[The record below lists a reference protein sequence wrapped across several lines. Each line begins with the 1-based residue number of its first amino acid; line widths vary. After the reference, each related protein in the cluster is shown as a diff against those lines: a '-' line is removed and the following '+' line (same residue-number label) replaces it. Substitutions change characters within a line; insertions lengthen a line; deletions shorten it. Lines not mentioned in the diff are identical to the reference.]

1 MELSGA
7 EGGQQMVAS
16 CCGCLASPLPLTAFP
31 PMTHRS
37 LKTQDPRKPSH
48 GQRGRVLQHIT
59 CAPVVAVVVAA
70 VDDSRGSISHPER
83 QQQTYFSS
91 LRQIIQLPGAAIID
105 NLCRSNKEPAG
116 PASGAGLAQI
126 RRAHTRTHTRTVP
139 DEKGKGKRGGWS
151 CDRAAD

>member
-116 PASGAGLAQI
+116 PASGAGLAQNQT
-126 RRAHTRTHTRTVP
+126 RAHTHAHTHSARR
-139 DEKGKGKRGGWS
+139 KGKGEKGGGLVM
-151 CDRAAD
+151 